1 MRLILHDNQQSHV
14 LAAQEG
20 CSGRTWNE

>member
-20 CSGRTWNE
+20 CSGRT